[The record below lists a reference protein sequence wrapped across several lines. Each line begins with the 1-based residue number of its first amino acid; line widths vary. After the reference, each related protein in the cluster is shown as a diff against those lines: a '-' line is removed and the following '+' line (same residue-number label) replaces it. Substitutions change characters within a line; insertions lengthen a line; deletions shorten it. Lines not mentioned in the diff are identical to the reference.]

1 MNSLVVFSSIPISAT
16 KLENTNPINNR
27 EQQEK
32 TVQHDPKNKNQN
44 QANKKPD
51 KLRVYSGKAEKVDQ
65 LDWWSKDGK
74 DTPGHKTVLSS
85 EQGMADQTFRM
96 AGSWEQV
103 LRK

>member
-1 MNSLVVFSSIPISAT
+1 MQLMNSLVVFSSIPISAT

-51 KLRVYSGKAEKVDQ
+51 KLRFNVATFTHTLK
-65 LDWWSKDGK
+65 
-74 DTPGHKTVLSS
+74 
-85 EQGMADQTFRM
+85 QG
-96 AGSWEQV
+96 
-103 LRK
+103 